1 MNAYLSNCSKLAIA
15 LTLSL
20 VGSVTQAATITDLY
34 DTGVD
39 NSHNP
44 MPTGSIDTH
53 YYITTDSV
61 SSVVID
67 DTTWPFPPWVSNNNL
82 PGGSKWVG
90 VQKDSY
96 ARSGPFTYQTTFTI
110 PAWAD
115 LSTVVITGLWS
126 SDDGS
131 SDMRIN
137 GNSTFQLTAG
147 HAVLVPFT
155 LTGAANFN
163 YGLNTI
169 DFDFVNA
176 GGPTGL
182 RIDGI
187 RGTFVP
193 EPTSAVTGL
202 IGLAMAGAFR
212 RRLPT
217 A

>member
-1 MNAYLSNCSKLAIA
+1 MNAYLTNCSKLAIA
-15 LTLSL
+15 LTLSI
-20 VGSVTQAATITDLY
+20 VGTVAQAATITDLY

-61 SSVVID
+61 SSVVVD
-67 DTTWPFPPWVSNNNL
+67 DTNYPFPAWVANNPG

-90 VQKDSY
+90 IQQDSY
-96 ARSGPFTYQTTFTI
+96 GRTGPFTYRTTFTI
-110 PAWAD
+110 PAWAN
-115 LSTVVITGLWS
+115 LSSVVVSGMWAT
-126 SDDGS
+126 DDGL
-131 SDMRIN
+131 SDIRLN
-137 GNSTFQLTAG
+137 LGSTGNATAG
-147 HAVLVPFT
+147 HSVLVPFNINNANGSFVHGTNT
-155 LTGAANFN
+155 L
-163 YGLNTI
+163 
-169 DFDFVNA
+169 DFDFTNA

-212 RRLPT
+212 RRG
-217 A
+217 